1 MDEFYVCIDEPSEKR
16 RVLLQSSRDLINSLK
31 IVDDFVDFKTQKR
44 DLFNELKYIMDEIIV
59 LNNKIFG
66 KLPDS
71 SVQMPSQKIRKPSKL
86 TFDSK
91 RSKLDILENELA
103 DIENKLNSL
112 E

>member
-1 MDEFYVCIDEPSEKR
+1 MDDFYVCIDEPSEKR
-16 RVLLQSSRDLINSLK
+16 RVLLQSSRDLITSLRM
-31 IVDDFVDFKTQKR
+31 VDDFIDFKMQKR

-71 SVQMPSQKIRKPSKL
+71 SVQVSSQITRNPSQLR
-86 TFDSK
+86 FYSK
-91 RSKLDILENELA
+91 RSKLDILESELA

>member
-1 MDEFYVCIDEPSEKR
+1 MDDFYVCIDEPSEKR
-16 RVLLQSSRDLINSLK
+16 RILLQSSRDLITSLK

-59 LNNKIFG
+59 LNSKIFG

-71 SVQMPSQKIRKPSKL
+71 SVQVSSQIVRKPSRL
-86 TFDSK
+86 TLGSK
-91 RSKLDILENELA
+91 RSKLDVLENELA
-103 DIENKLNSL
+103 DIESKLNSL